1 MPLWLQALLAVLPIL
16 TAAVLLIGLRIA
28 ARTAMP
34 VVYILAVAIGWF
46 AWKMPLVQIVAA
58 TIQGLFV
65 TFDIL
70 FIIFAAILLL
80 NTLKRSGGIAAI
92 RTGFATI
99 SPDRRIQVVLITWL
113 IGSFIEGASGFGTP
127 AAITAPLLVAL
138 GFPALAA
145 VMLGMMVQ
153 STPVRCG
160 AVATPIL
167 DHPSRG
173 RRSGILRRSIRD
185 PAGVRGR
192 ELRRRT
198 PPAPRRTAEGAGHRA
213 RNRGRR

>member
-34 VVYILAVAIGWF
+34 VVYALAVAIGWF
-46 AWKMPLVQIVAA
+46 AWKMPLAQIVAA

-113 IGSFIEGASGFGTP
+113 FGSFIEGASGFGTP

-153 STPVRCG
+153 STPVTFG
-160 AVATPIL
+160 AVGTPIL
-167 DHPSRG
+167 V
-173 RRSGILRRSIRD
+173 
-185 PAGVRGR
+185 GVRGGL
-192 ELRRRT
+192 ESPEVLQQL
-198 PPAPRRTAEGAGHRA
+198 AGRD
-213 RNRGRR
+213 